1 MMVTGAAKRLPTS
14 NGEGFAFMALNRKTA
29 ALGIAAMVALMP
41 LAGCG
46 SSNNDN
52 AGGASGS
59 SSPSP
64 SASASPSESASAS
77 PSESASASPS
87 ASQTKLTG
95 DFEIQYFVGGYGDK
109 WWKKVIADFKAANPD
124 LNVIEDGGPKIN
136 DQNKPRWI
144 GGNPPDFVYIDG
156 PNLNDRQM
164 VEDGQLE
171 DLTEWLQT
179 ATNIDGDKILDI
191 LAQAPQQYDGKIY
204 NIPLVLNSWGI
215 FWDKALFKEKG
226 WTEPANFDEFLQA
239 SDKIKADGITP
250 FIHTG
255 KYPYYINGAFLYP
268 AIVSNNNDDYTIL
281 QDMAAN
287 KIDAY
292 KSPAV
297 LAALNQIVQLRDK
310 GFIDKASIQINHTD
324 SQMLFLQ
331 HKDAF
336 IPNGLWLP
344 NEMAKDVPQG
354 FDFGFIPSITQKAGG
369 KVVAN
374 TSTATVAIAKK
385 AKNKEAAKAFLQF
398 IFSKAQASQWAEL
411 SGAPSNIK
419 GDISNSNAP
428 NFVKDAAKY
437 LTDPNT
443 VVIPTITF
451 NADVDKAMQDATDAL
466 TINKITPEEW
476 VKRVTDVVAKVQK

>member
-1 MMVTGAAKRLPTS
+1 MTL
-14 NGEGFAFMALNRKTA
+14 LNRKMA
-29 ALGIAAMVALMP
+29 ALGIAAMMTVVP

-46 SSNNDN
+46 SSDNNN
-52 AGGASGS
+52 GVSASPGASS
-59 SSPSP
+59 ASPSTSP
-64 SASASPSESASAS
+64 SSGASASPSAS
-77 PSESASASPS
+77 PSDSGSAAPG

-171 DLTEWLQT
+171 DLTDWLQT

-191 LAQAPQQYDGKIY
+191 LAQAPQKYDGKIY

-226 WTEPANFDEFLQA
+226 WQEPTNFDEFMQV
-239 SDKIKADGITP
+239 SETIKAAGITP

-297 LAALNQIVQLRDK
+297 LAALNQIVQMRDK

-385 AKNKEAAKAFLQF
+385 AKNPEAAKAFLQF

-419 GDISNSNAP
+419 GDISSSSAP
-428 NFVKDAAKY
+428 SFVKDAAKY

-466 TINKITPEEW
+466 TIGKITPEEW
-476 VKRVTDVVAKVQK
+476 VKRVTDVVAKVQ

>member
-1 MMVTGAAKRLPTS
+1 
-14 NGEGFAFMALNRKTA
+14 MALNRKTA

>member
-1 MMVTGAAKRLPTS
+1 MTL
-14 NGEGFAFMALNRKTA
+14 LNRKMA
-29 ALGIAAMVALMP
+29 ALGIAAMMTVVP

-46 SSNNDN
+46 SSDNNN
-52 AGGASGS
+52 GGSASPGASS
-59 SSPSP
+59 ASPSTSP
-64 SASASPSESASAS
+64 SSGASASPSAS
-77 PSESASASPS
+77 PSDSGSAAPG

-171 DLTEWLQT
+171 DLTDWLQT

-191 LAQAPQQYDGKIY
+191 LAQAPQKYDGKIY

-226 WTEPANFDEFLQA
+226 WQEPTNFDEFMQV
-239 SDKIKADGITP
+239 SETIKAAGITP

-297 LAALNQIVQLRDK
+297 LAALNQIVQMRDK

-385 AKNKEAAKAFLQF
+385 AKNPEAAKAFLQF

-419 GDISNSNAP
+419 GDISSSSAP
-428 NFVKDAAKY
+428 SFVKDAAKY

-466 TINKITPEEW
+466 TIGKITPEEW
-476 VKRVTDVVAKVQK
+476 VKRVTDVVAKVQ

>member
-1 MMVTGAAKRLPTS
+1 MVVNKKMAAAGL
-14 NGEGFAFMALNRKTA
+14 
-29 ALGIAAMVALMP
+29 AAMMAVLP

-46 SSNNDN
+46 SSKDS
-52 AGGASGS
+52 GGSES
-59 SSPSP
+59 SP
-64 SASASPSESASAS
+64 SASASATPSASPSAS

-87 ASQTKLTG
+87 AGDAGPKLTG

-156 PNLNDRQM
+156 AGLNDRQM

-171 DLTEWLQT
+171 DLTEWFKT
-179 ATNIDGDKILDI
+179 AKNVDGTLISDI
-191 LAQAPQQYDGKIY
+191 LAQPPQQYDGKIY
-204 NIPLVLNSWGI
+204 NIPLVLNSWGV
-215 FWDKALFKEKG
+215 FWDKALFKDKG
-226 WTEPANFDEFLQA
+226 WTEPTDFQSFLDTG
-239 SDKIKADGITP
+239 DKIKAAGITP

-255 KYPYYINGAFLYP
+255 KYPYYIQGAILYP
-268 AIVSNNNDDYTIL
+268 AIVSANNDDYSIL
-281 QDMAAN
+281 KDMADS
-287 KIDAY
+287 KVDAF

-297 LAALNQIVQLRDK
+297 MAGLQQIVELRDK

-324 SQMLFLQ
+324 SQMSFLQ

-344 NEMAKDVPQG
+344 NEMSKDIPSG
-354 FDFGFIPSITQKAGG
+354 FDFGFIPSVTQKAGG

-374 TSTATVAIAKK
+374 TSTATVAIASK
-385 AKNKEAAKAFLQF
+385 AKNKEAAKAFLSF
-398 IFSKAQASQWAEL
+398 IFSEAQASQWAEL

-419 GDISNSNAP
+419 GDISSSSAP
-428 NFVKDAAKY
+428 NFVKDAAKF

-451 NADVDKAMQDATDAL
+451 NADVEKVMWDATDAL
-466 TINKITPEEW
+466 TIGKITPDEW
-476 VKRVTDVVAKVQK
+476 VKRVTDAAAKVKK

>member
-1 MMVTGAAKRLPTS
+1 
-14 NGEGFAFMALNRKTA
+14 MALNRKTA

-41 LAGCG
+41 LDGCG

-204 NIPLVLNSWGI
+204 NIPLVLNSWGT

-226 WTEPANFDEFLQA
+226 WTEPANFDEFLQV
-239 SDKIKADGITP
+239 SDKIKTDGITP